1 MPHAVGHILRPPP
14 RQLFM
19 TLAGGEDCEDK
30 NKSFGRMAELK
41 LKRASSVATENPV
54 TEAGER
60 YIGKGETSRAE

>member
-1 MPHAVGHILRPPP
+1 MSLPA
-14 RQLFM
+14 
-19 TLAGGEDCEDK
+19 GEDFEDK
-30 NKSFGRMAELK
+30 IKSYGRMAELK